1 MSNFRHLNLVPWVRD
16 SLMTD
21 LIHCI
26 SVSTFIGKLQI
37 LFTISFWG
45 WREAA
50 IHFQYAI

>member
-16 SLMTD
+16 SLITD

-26 SVSTFIGKLQI
+26 SVSTPTGKSQI
-37 LFTISFWG
+37 LFTTSFWE